1 MTTMKTRGKARNVR
15 VVSTLLA
22 VMLLAP
28 AVRAEEGPPLQ
39 PGQRLRV
46 TAVAPGRFT
55 GVTVGSLVKVGP
67 DSVTLLDP
75 ERSAVTELPLTS
87 ITRIEVSQGKRR
99 HTWQGALIGAGV
111 GGLGALAIA
120 GGSSEVCGTYDMPR
134 SCSSS
139 EKVALGALV
148 VGFWAGIG
156 AWLGHRKQSEDW
168 SDSTVAR
175 LRVTL
180 LPKRGGGRVA
190 LTVTF

>member
-1 MTTMKTRGKARNVR
+1 
-15 VVSTLLA
+15 
-22 VMLLAP
+22 MLLTP

-75 ERSAVTELPLTS
+75 ERSAVTELPLNS

-120 GGSSEVCGTYDMPR
+120 ADSSTLCTDPSGTPR
-134 SCSSS
+134 PCTSS

-148 VGFWAGIG
+148 VGFWAGLG

-168 SDSTVAR
+168 SNSTVER
-175 LRVTL
+175 LRVTVRRE
-180 LPKRGGGRVA
+180 RGGGRVA
-190 LTVTF
+190 LTLAF

>member
-75 ERSAVTELPLTS
+75 ERSAVTELPLNS

-120 GGSSEVCGTYDMPR
+120 GDSSGLCGTYDMPHP
-134 SCSSS
+134 CSNS

>member
-1 MTTMKTRGKARNVR
+1 MKTMQPRGKTRSARIL
-15 VVSTLLA
+15 STLLA
-22 VMLLAP
+22 MTLLAP
-28 AVRAEEGPPLQ
+28 AVSAQEAPALQ

-120 GGSSEVCGTYDMPR
+120 GDSSGLCGTYDMPHP
-134 SCSSS
+134 CSNS

-148 VGFWAGIG
+148 VGAWAGIG

-175 LRVTL
+175 LRVTVR
-180 LPKRGGGRVA
+180 PERGGGRVA
-190 LTVTF
+190 FTMTF